1 MLRTHT
7 NTTDADQHI
16 FDVNGEPIKVA
27 PGESEQYLDADSRPA
42 SIDGLIVAISDDDV
56 YIGYAQPGT
65 AENALGWIIKKKV
78 SAGGVTKY
86 LLAEGQWVLRY
97 RFDLRAS
104 YNYN

>member
-7 NTTDADQHI
+7 NITDADQHI
-16 FDVNGEPIKVA
+16 FDVNGEPIKIA
-27 PGESEQYLDADSRPA
+27 PGDSEQYLDADSRPA

-65 AENALGWIIKKKV
+65 KQSDPGWIIKKKV
-78 SAGGVTKY
+78 SAGGVTTY
-86 LLAEGQWVLRY
+86 FLAEGQFVLRY
-97 RFDLRAS
+97 RFDQRTT